1 MVGSEASQPG
11 SRHASQTRPGAGQ
24 PGWAIGSRSGGT
36 LIGNQPAGTAGGVS
50 ASERR
55 RRVQDSRVMDPASV
69 TLDSV
74 AALLASLTLLFNR
87 LDAGHQPHEKVDV
100 KEALI
105 ALNWALTMWYDD
117 ARSTDLAVR
126 DWVEHSRSDEW
137 LIELVRPARRTQAG
151 SADDARKL
159 WKQNLQL
166 RQLLEIYAPELA
178 QVIERAFAQRR
189 TLLDELMTELPRRRA
204 AGVEALADYVGQ
216 LHAATVGLNEATDR
230 LRKYLREHFPLR

>member
-1 MVGSEASQPG
+1 M
-11 SRHASQTRPGAGQ
+11 
-24 PGWAIGSRSGGT
+24 
-36 LIGNQPAGTAGGVS
+36 
-50 ASERR
+50 
-55 RRVQDSRVMDPASV
+55 